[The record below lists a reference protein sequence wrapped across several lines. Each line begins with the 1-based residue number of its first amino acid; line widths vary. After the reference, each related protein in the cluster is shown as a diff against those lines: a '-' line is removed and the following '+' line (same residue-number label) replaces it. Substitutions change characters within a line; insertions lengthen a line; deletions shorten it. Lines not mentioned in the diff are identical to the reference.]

1 MASERV
7 TASLAAACFLSGM
20 LLFGPI
26 ACSSSDKSGSMADG
40 KSMEM
45 DSAGAAKG
53 TNNEKPMTA
62 GTGPGAQASGGA
74 ERLLDDARQEVE
86 VRRRTAQHYLE
97 QGDRR
102 FEEADYGRA
111 ERMYRLALENDPTLD
126 AAREKLQQSL
136 MALGRRDG
144 EIRGIV
150 EELGQQIRVGK
161 QQQLAETRRLVQ
173 TGKEALAAGRVR
185 EALRDLGRAREQLI
199 AFDFAEDVTQLRN
212 EATALYD
219 QARDQ
224 RLVLEEEDRLRRE
237 QAAIDQ
243 AREETRLA
251 DERLDKKKDS
261 ILERAE
267 ESMARRE
274 YEAAVQ
280 LYDEALAIDSANSHA
295 RRQRQKAA
303 DRALA
308 LREVRLIERNREETR
323 KTFENLSESAVPY
336 DQPFV
341 FSDDENFWRNQV
353 RRREDDLR
361 AVSLDETFEVQQIR
375 NVLETQTVSFDF
387 SGETTLGDAI
397 AFLREY
403 TGLNITVDPEIDTVE
418 RKVKLRLSDTKLRE
432 ALDLLLSN
440 VGLAYAFQENTLYI
454 TEKDKAFGNLIFDV
468 YNVTDVL
475 NKIKN
480 FPGPSIRVKSPDD
493 VDDSG
498 GANPFGGFSDSESDE
513 ETQLDPEGL
522 VDLIKKST
530 GGDELWDAS
539 NSTIEPHNA
548 SILITAT
555 RELHLAT
562 KEFLDDFRKG
572 TDLFV
577 IVEARFID
585 IVDDF
590 LEDIGIDTRN
600 LGLPPGSGFGTPY
613 GSLNSSRSGG
623 LDQGFQNLGNPTNP
637 SLIMGLDRVAGRVQH
652 ILDGFVGGVTGTR
665 LTSALRGLTLQAT
678 WLDPFQINAIVRAS
692 VEESQ
697 SRIVTAPRVT
707 ASNGQ
712 RVYVSVITQRAYIQ
726 DYELVSGGTGLVVQ
740 EVADPVIGTFQDGV
754 ILDVQP
760 VISADRK
767 YITLDVRPTIASLVN
782 GVISTVEISLGS
794 ITQAAQQVEIDLPEI
809 SLQQA
814 FTSVTVPDG
823 GTVLLGGFRA
833 LDEQKYESYI
843 PVLGKIPVIKNLF
856 RRQAYLRERRSL
868 YILLTASVVDLRE
881 EERRLYN

>member
-1 MASERV
+1 MAPERV
-7 TASLAAACFLSGM
+7 NTSLAVACLLGGFLALSPLG
-20 LLFGPI
+20 
-26 ACSSSDKSGSMADG
+26 CSSSNKKTMNDVGMDADG
-40 KSMEM
+40 S
-45 DSAGAAKG
+45 GAAAMDKDS
-53 TNNEKPMTA
+53 
-62 GTGPGAQASGGA
+62 SGMGNAPPA
-74 ERLLDDARQEVE
+74 EGRSEQLISDVRQEAE

-97 QGDRR
+97 QGNRR
-102 FEEADYGRA
+102 FAEADYPRA
-111 ERMYRLALENDPTLD
+111 ERMYKQALENDPTLED
-126 AAREKLQQSL
+126 ARRRLGETL
-136 MALGRRDG
+136 MAQGRRDG
-144 EIRGIV
+144 EILSV
-150 EELGQQIRVGK
+150 LEELGQEIRVGE
-161 QQQLAETRRLVQ
+161 QQMVAETQRLLQ
-173 TGKEALAAGRVR
+173 SGKDALAAGRVDD
-185 EALRDLGRAREQLI
+185 ALRDLSRARERLI
-199 AFDFAEDVTQLRN
+199 NFSFAQDVTALRQ

-219 QARDQ
+219 RARDQ
-224 RLVLEEEDRLRRE
+224 RLQIEALDRERRE

-243 AREETRLA
+243 AQEETRLA
-251 DERLDKKKDS
+251 EERVSRKLEG

-267 ESMARRE
+267 IAMSRRE
-274 YEAAVQ
+274 YGTAAQ
-280 LYDEALAIDSANSHA
+280 LYDEALAIDNSHVHA
-295 RRQRQKAA
+295 RRQRQRAT
-303 DRALA
+303 DRELA
-308 LREVRLIERNREETR
+308 LREVKLLQRNKEETR
-323 KTFENLSESAVPY
+323 KVFESLSESAVPY

-341 FSDDENFWRNQV
+341 FPHDENFWRNEV
-353 RRREDDLR
+353 RRREADLQ
-361 AVSLDETFEVQQIR
+361 AVSLEETFEVQQIR

-387 SGETTLGDAI
+387 SAEATLGDAI

-418 RKVKLRLSDTKLRE
+418 RKVKLRLSDTRLRE

-440 VGLAYAFQENTLYI
+440 VGLAYAFQENTLFI

-475 NKIKN
+475 NRIKN
-480 FPGPSIRVKSPDD
+480 FPGPSIRVKSPDE

-498 GANPFGGFSDSESDE
+498 GSSPFGGFSDSDSDE
-513 ETQLDPEGL
+513 ESQLDPDGL
-522 VDLIKKST
+522 VELIKKST
-530 GGDELWDAS
+530 GGDELWDSS
-539 NSTIEPHNA
+539 NSQIEPHNA
-548 SILITAT
+548 QILVTAT
-555 RELHLAT
+555 RELHIAV

-623 LDQGFQNLGNPTNP
+623 FDQGFQNLGNPTNP

-678 WLDPFQINAIVRAS
+678 WLDPFQINAILRAS

-760 VISADRK
+760 VISSDRK

-794 ITQAAQQVEIDLPEI
+794 ITQAAQLVEIDLPEI

-823 GTVLLGGFRA
+823 GTVLLGGFRS
-833 LDEQKYESYI
+833 LNEEKYESYI
-843 PVLGKIPVIKNLF
+843 PVIGKIPLVKNLF

-868 YILLTASVVDLRE
+868 YILLTATVVDLRE
-881 EERRLYN
+881 EERRLHN